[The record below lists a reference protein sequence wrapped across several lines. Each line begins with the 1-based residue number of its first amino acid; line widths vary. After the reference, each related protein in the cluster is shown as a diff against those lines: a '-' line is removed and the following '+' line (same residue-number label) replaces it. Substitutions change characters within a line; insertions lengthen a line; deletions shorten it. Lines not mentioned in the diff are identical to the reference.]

1 MPWNGI
7 TLIDF
12 GGFSKVFKICY
23 ITQAPATECKTI
35 WLALAKFY
43 TFSMSDDQF
52 FEDILN
58 QRPIE
63 VTPSNRWGNFDCTW
77 GNFNPT

>member
-1 MPWNGI
+1 
-7 TLIDF
+7 
-12 GGFSKVFKICY
+12 
-23 ITQAPATECKTI
+23 
-35 WLALAKFY
+35 
-43 TFSMSDDQF
+43 MSDDQF

-63 VTPSNRWGNFDCTW
+63 VTPPNRWGNFDSSW